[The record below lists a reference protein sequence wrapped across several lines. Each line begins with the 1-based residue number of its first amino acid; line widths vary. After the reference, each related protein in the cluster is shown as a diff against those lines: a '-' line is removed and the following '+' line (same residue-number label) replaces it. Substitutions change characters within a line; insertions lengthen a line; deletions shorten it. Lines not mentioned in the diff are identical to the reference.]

1 MKKQTPLGYLWK
13 KLHHRLLALCLM
25 TAAHV
30 GSTILGV
37 LSALGTRNVI
47 NSAISGR
54 KELFLEA
61 CLVQAG
67 IVLGILLC
75 LTLYRYLHD
84 KLSVALDRDWKRQLF
99 HGLLCGD
106 YETVSAYHSGELM
119 NRLNNDVRIV
129 DEGIL
134 ATLPGIASLTVR
146 LLTVLAVLFA
156 LDPRLTAVLL
166 VLGVVIILVTGL
178 LRKRLKTMHRQVSE
192 AEGQVSGFLQEAL
205 ENLMLVQAM
214 GVEAEV
220 EHRAEEKLQTRYGL
234 QRKRRKIT
242 LFANSSVSV
251 MGYGSAFAALVWCAF
266 GILNGTMTF
275 GDLTAI
281 TQLVSQLQAPFVNL
295 SGFIPK
301 YIAMTAACERLM
313 ELDLDTPA
321 VNAADETSLYR
332 EMQRLCAEKLT
343 FSYDRDRVLQESSF
357 SLPKGAFAAI
367 VGPSGI
373 GKSTLLKLL
382 LGIFEPQDGQ
392 LVLDCG
398 ERTVKL
404 DRTTRG
410 LFAYVP
416 QGNLLFSGTLRE
428 NLLLTKP
435 DASEQELQRA
445 ISISCLDAVI
455 AQLPQGLETLL
466 GENAHG
472 LSEGQAQRLSIAR
485 AVLCGAPILLLDEA
499 TSALDAQTEEQVLRN
514 LKELPD
520 CTCIAVTHR
529 PAALK
534 LADWRLEVDAAGIRC
549 VENKEFG

>member
-1 MKKQTPLGYLWK
+1 
-13 KLHHRLLALCLM
+13 M

-37 LSALGTRNVI
+37 LSALGTKNVI
-47 NSAISGR
+47 NSAISGQ
-54 KELFLEA
+54 KDLFLDA
-61 CLVQAG
+61 CLVQGG

-84 KLSVALDRDWKRQLF
+84 KLSVALDRDWKAHIFRN
-99 HGLLCGD
+99 LLGGN
-106 YETVSAYHSGELM
+106 YETVSAYHTGELM

-134 ATLPGIASLTVR
+134 ATLPGIASLVIR
-146 LLTVLAVLFA
+146 LVAVLAVLFV
-156 LDPRLTAVLL
+156 LDSRLTAVLL
-166 VLGVVIILVTGL
+166 VLGFFIVLVTGL
-178 LRKRLKTMHRQVSE
+178 LRKRLKTMHKQVSE

-220 EHRAEEKLQTRYGL
+220 EHRAEQKLQIRYGL
-234 QRKRRKIT
+234 QRKRRTVT
-242 LFANSSVSV
+242 LFANSAVSV

-313 ELDLDTPA
+313 ELELETPA
-321 VNAADETSLYR
+321 VTDADGTALYA
-332 EMQRLCAEKLT
+332 EMKQLCADALT

-367 VGPSGI
+367 VGPSGV
-373 GKSTLLKLL
+373 GKSTLLKLM
-382 LGIFEPQDGQ
+382 LGIFAPQSGT
-392 LVLDCG
+392 LTVDCG
-398 ERTVKL
+398 DRTVQL

-445 ISISCLDAVI
+445 VSLSCLDAVI
-455 AQLPQGLETLL
+455 AQLPLGLETQL

-472 LSEGQAQRLSIAR
+472 LSEGQAQRMSIAR
-485 AVLCGAPILLLDEA
+485 AILSGAPILLLDEA
-499 TSALDAQTEEQVLRN
+499 TSALDAQTEAQVLHN
-514 LKELPD
+514 LKQLPD
-520 CTCIAVTHR
+520 CTCIVVTHR
-529 PAALK
+529 PAALE

-549 VENKEFG
+549 VKNKEFG